1 MTALWLNLNHIRPR
15 ISFFY
20 ESSLFVYCAIQYWFE
35 SWACLTFEEVFV
47 RNHPPFPW
55 WTERA
60 RHRCAVHYRPK
71 VLESRFSS
79 VVKCIEKVFFWNYSL
94 VYTTNFLLIFIII
107 DSKLVLE
114 MMIKIFL
121 NQKRLIRRS
130 SYQIFPHRGKICRQ
144 FQNLWQV
151 LYKQSPRN
159 YPLTSQNRKIDVCTF
174 NPRIFPLF
182 LYSSLVLTVGL

>member
-20 ESSLFVYCAIQYWFE
+20 ESSLFVYRAIQYWFE
-35 SWACLTFEEVFV
+35 RWACLTFEEVFV

-107 DSKLVLE
+107 GSKLILE
-114 MMIKIFL
+114 IIFK
-121 NQKRLIRRS
+121 NFSQPEA
-130 SYQIFPHRGKICRQ
+130 SYPTF
-144 FQNLWQV
+144 FLSNF
-151 LYKQSPRN
+151 S
-159 YPLTSQNRKIDVCTF
+159 TSWKNMSAISKFMTD
-174 NPRIFPLF
+174 
-182 LYSSLVLTVGL
+182 TV